1 MKKSPVAQVDVLES
15 LDASMNAIL
24 TEYNTNEQTKANK
37 IAEQANVE
45 TFLVQIG
52 CPREEFAAASRTQPV
67 VVAATPRPR
76 GPRGRKPSKTTT
88 TTTAVRASTPSE
100 GGGTQSEYILN
111 WFANQPNQTASIRDL
126 KNHFSQ
132 VGRSANT
139 AAVMVTNLTKAG
151 LLKAVERGVYARTK
165 KAA

>member
-1 MKKSPVAQVDVLES
+1 MKKSPVTQQVDVLES

-24 TEYNTNEQTKANK
+24 TEFNNNEQTKAAK

-45 TFLVQIG
+45 SFLNRIG
-52 CPREEFAAASRTQPV
+52 CTHEEYSANSRTQPV
-67 VVAATPRPR
+67 VVAAVAPRR
-76 GPRGRKPSKTTT
+76 GPKPRKNTAATA
-88 TTTAVRASTPSE
+88 AVRSTSSE
-100 GGGTQSEYILN
+100 GGTQSEYILN
-111 WFANQPNQTASIRDL
+111 WFAAQPNQTASIRDL

-132 VGRSANT
+132 VGRSPNT
-139 AAVMVTNLTKAG
+139 AAVMVTNLTKDG